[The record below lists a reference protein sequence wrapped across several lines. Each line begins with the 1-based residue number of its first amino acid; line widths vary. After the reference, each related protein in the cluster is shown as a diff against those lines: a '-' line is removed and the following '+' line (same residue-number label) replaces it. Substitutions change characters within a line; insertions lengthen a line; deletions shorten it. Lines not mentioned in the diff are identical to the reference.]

1 MSKRDYYDV
10 LGVAK
15 TASEDELKK
24 AYRALVMKY
33 HPDRNP
39 GDDEAA
45 EKFKEAS
52 EAFAVLSDP
61 EKRQIYDRHGHDGLK
76 GSQAPNF
83 GDLESIFQGTAFGDI
98 FSSFFGGGRRGPR
111 TGDSFGLAL
120 EISLVEAF
128 HGCVRTVD
136 IPRNEQCPEC
146 DGGGAKRGSKP
157 ARCRQCNGSG
167 ATQVRMGFMSMQTT
181 CKACGGAGTIITD
194 PCDKCRGRGKVKVT
208 RKQEIKVPPGIQS
221 GQRMTFRGEGEAGEP
236 GGRPGDLIVEIHVTD
251 HELFRRKEEALI
263 CQVPITFSQAA
274 LGAEIEVPT
283 FDGPVKQTIKAGV
296 QSGDT
301 IRVDGKG
308 MPILGAGGRRGD
320 LHVILVV
327 ETPRNLSKRQEELL
341 RELAELDH
349 KNVSVQRKSFFD
361 KLKDLF
367 TGSDDKSPES

>member
-1 MSKRDYYDV
+1 MSKRDYYEV

-52 EAFAVLSDP
+52 EAFGVLSDAD
-61 EKRQIYDRHGHDGLK
+61 KRAIYDRHGHDGLK
-76 GSQAPNF
+76 GSAAASF
-83 GDLESIFQGTAFGDI
+83 GDFESMFQGTAFGDI
-98 FSSFFGGGRRGPR
+98 FSSFFGGGKRGPQS
-111 TGDSFGLAL
+111 GQSLGLAL
-120 EISLVEAF
+120 EISLVEAYR
-128 HGCVRTVD
+128 GCKRTID
-136 IPRNEQCPEC
+136 IPRNEHCPDC
-146 DGGGAKRGSKP
+146 AGSGAAKGSKP
-157 ARCRQCNGSG
+157 SRCRQCNGSG
-167 ATQVRMGFMSMQTT
+167 RTQVRMGFMAMQTP
-181 CKACGGAGTIITD
+181 CNGCGGAGTVITD
-194 PCDKCRGRGKVKVT
+194 PCSKCRGRGKVKVK
-208 RKQEIKVPPGIQS
+208 RSLDINIPPGIQS
-221 GQRMTFRGEGEAGEP
+221 GQRMSLRGEGEVGES
-236 GGRPGDLIVEIHVTD
+236 GARAGDLIVEVHVGD
-251 HELFRRKEEALI
+251 HDLFRRKEDALI
-263 CQVPITFSQAA
+263 CQVPITISQAA

-283 FDGPVKQTIKAGV
+283 FDGPIKQSIRAGV
-296 QSGDT
+296 QSGDS

-367 TGSDDKSPES
+367 TSSEDAKK